1 MNKDETR
8 QNYLEAIYFISLK
21 NPDVRA
27 IDIAEYLNFSRPTVS
42 IALKQLAND
51 DYITITSN
59 KIKLTEK
66 GHVEAY
72 RMYERHNMIAKIFM
86 ELGVDEKTAYHDSC
100 MIEHDLSDVT
110 FEAIKK
116 AYHKYLELRKD
127 S

>member
-8 QNYLEAIYFISLK
+8 QNYLEAIYIISLK
-21 NPDVRA
+21 NHDVRA

-42 IALKQLAND
+42 IALKQLASE
-51 DYITITSN
+51 DYITITNN

-66 GHVEAY
+66 GRVEAY

>member
-21 NPDVRA
+21 NHDVRA
-27 IDIAEYLNFSRPTVS
+27 IDIVEYLNFSRPTVS
-42 IALKQLAND
+42 IALKQLASE
-51 DYITITSN
+51 DYITITNN